1 MWSPETGLTQTSI
14 GALLG
19 TSRERYRWSGS
30 TPTHRIGISPTPA
43 LRARTGSCH
52 PVVDGHDGG
61 MSTPVIIEA
70 AINGGTRRERQPHV
84 PLTPAE
90 TAADG
95 LECLTA
101 GAAIVHQHDGPRGA
115 DATLSLESY
124 RTILASYPQALLY
137 PTARI
142 GDASDGPGI
151 HGRWDHHLAI
161 DQGLREAGLPRL
173 RVALVDPGSVTLG
186 NFVYGHTTDDIAY
199 KFGQCHDLGYG
210 PSIACFEP
218 GFIRRVL
225 EYREKGLLPAGSLV
239 KLYFS
244 GGHPLFGLPPTPWAF
259 DTYFRLIEG
268 TGLNWAVAV
277 LGGDVVSSGLA
288 QMAIDRGG
296 HVRVGLEDF
305 HSPDRTPHNAEL
317 VAEVADLARASG
329 RGVASCA
336 EAATILGLP

>member
-1 MWSPETGLTQTSI
+1 MSDPVANE
-14 GALLG
+14 
-19 TSRERYRWSGS
+19 SG
-30 TPTHRIGISPTPA
+30 
-43 LRARTGSCH
+43 
-52 PVVDGHDGG
+52 
-61 MSTPVIIEA
+61 PVIIEA
-70 AINGGTRRERQPHV
+70 AINGGTRREQQPHV
-84 PLTPAE
+84 PLSPAE

-95 LECLTA
+95 LDCLAA

-115 DATLSLESY
+115 DADLSLECY
-124 RTILASYPQALLY
+124 RTILQSYPQALLY
-137 PTARI
+137 PTARLV
-142 GDASDGPGI
+142 GPGGPAGI
-151 HGRWDHHLAI
+151 HGLWDQHLAI
-161 DQGLREAGLPRL
+161 DQGLRDAGLPRL

-199 KFGQCHDLGYG
+199 KFGQCREMGYG

-244 GGHPLFGLPPTPWAF
+244 GGRPLFGLPPTPWAF
-259 DTYFRLIEG
+259 ETYFRLIEG

-277 LGGDVVSSGLA
+277 LGGDVVETGLA

-305 HSPDRTPHNAEL
+305 HSEGRTPRNAEL
-317 VAEVADLARASG
+317 VAEVAELARAAG
-329 RGVASCA
+329 RGVATCA
-336 EAATILGLP
+336 QAASILGLPH